1 MPNESPEAAKAVAY
15 CKKVVEASIRDA
27 LRPLEGAPV
36 GNVIEV
42 LKKNIQELLRVSLAE
57 PSGRCVDLLL
67 NFTNE
72 GETIVP
78 GDAYTAYVLTLIQ
91 LGMPRKEIVAK
102 LPYLSVHKYS
112 TRVQFEHFS
121 LSWDPAKKGAV
132 TMQPVQAVERIMVDF
147 VIDKDGAFVK
157 GDKPCPVQ

>member
-27 LRPLEGAPV
+27 LRPFEGAPV
-36 GNVIEV
+36 GTVIEV

-78 GDAYTAYVLTLIQ
+78 GDDNF
-91 LGMPRKEIVAK
+91 
-102 LPYLSVHKYS
+102 SD
-112 TRVQFEHFS
+112 QFSAIKFRRH
-121 LSWDPAKKGAV
+121 A
-132 TMQPVQAVERIMVDF
+132 QAIL
-147 VIDKDGAFVK
+147 
-157 GDKPCPVQ
+157 